1 MNIQSYALTQ
11 KGMEVYM
18 LRKYVEFIVNNG
30 GSDYYAWLLENLGTA
45 DIAAEME
52 DIKDLFRIWLKEF
65 DWSKTDADFMKEAI
79 ESHII

>member
-1 MNIQSYALTQ
+1 MLTQ
-11 KGMEVYM
+11 KAMEVIMNM
-18 LRKYVEFIVNNG
+18 LRKCVEFIVDNG
-30 GSDYYAWLLENLGTA
+30 GSDYYAWLLENLGIA

>member
-1 MNIQSYALTQ
+1 MF
-11 KGMEVYM
+11 
-18 LRKYVEFIVNNG
+18 RKYVEFIINNG
-30 GSDYYAWLLENLGTA
+30 GSDYYSWLLENLGTA

-52 DIKDLFRIWLKEF
+52 DIKDLFRIWLREF

>member
-1 MNIQSYALTQ
+1 MNIKSYALTQ

>member
-1 MNIQSYALTQ
+1 MF
-11 KGMEVYM
+11 
-18 LRKYVEFIVNNG
+18 RKYVEFIVNNG

-45 DIAAEME
+45 DITAEME

-65 DWSKTDADFMKEAI
+65 DWSKNDTDFMKEAI

>member
-1 MNIQSYALTQ
+1 
-11 KGMEVYM
+11 M

-30 GSDYYAWLLENLGTA
+30 GSDYYAWLLENLDTA

-52 DIKDLFRIWLKEF
+52 DIKGLFRIWLKEF